1 MSHFYTRSGLKI
13 RLNEEKLDPLTFMF
27 VCKSTETCFVL
38 LSLINAIYFLFM
50 TINTTTDGFF
60 NLDLAVRASGV
71 AILAKQLFVHFKPG
85 ILIKVFSFFMP
96 LIGFLPSICY
106 IVGAI
111 MFAIKGMWMYLL
123 WTVVVMIL
131 QNFVSAVVKRII
143 MTVRGFTMSCQDTEY
158 YATICVASWLEL
170 KEPLSDIYYDLI

>member
-1 MSHFYTRSGLKI
+1 
-13 RLNEEKLDPLTFMF
+13 
-27 VCKSTETCFVL
+27 
-38 LSLINAIYFLFM
+38 
-50 TINTTTDGFF
+50 
-60 NLDLAVRASGV
+60 
-71 AILAKQLFVHFKPG
+71 
-85 ILIKVFSFFMP
+85 
-96 LIGFLPSICY
+96 
-106 IVGAI
+106 